1 MKLTLFFFLF
11 PVFVIAAKTY
21 SMNENEAES
30 YVSYMATKRV
40 STPTAVAS
48 FFSKHGSLSDP
59 NQVKTMTDVPT
70 SALLSFIGEIAPT
83 SILTGK
89 GSPYNIYNQLFNGA
103 SGRIVFP
110 AVFVVALSV
119 LLPLVM
125 FY

>member
-1 MKLTLFFFLF
+1 MKFLLFFLL

-30 YVSYMATKRV
+30 YGSYIATKRI
-40 STPTAVAS
+40 STPTAVRS
-48 FFSKHGSLSDP
+48 FFSKYGSISDP
-59 NQVKTMTDVPT
+59 NQIKTITDVPT

-89 GSPYNIYNQLFNGA
+89 GSPYDVYNQLFNAA

-110 AVFVVALSV
+110 VVFVVALSI

-125 FY
+125 FW